1 MIGWHKSLTLQDY
14 PVRAKTTNRVTEKSK
29 SAWCTGKCFQLYYSI
44 EVTGE
49 FKDVHGNKYDSCKG
63 ILSWNTDFNV

>member
-14 PVRAKTTNRVTEKSK
+14 PVRAKITNRVTEESK
-29 SAWCTGKCFQLYYSI
+29 SAWCAGKCFQLYYYI